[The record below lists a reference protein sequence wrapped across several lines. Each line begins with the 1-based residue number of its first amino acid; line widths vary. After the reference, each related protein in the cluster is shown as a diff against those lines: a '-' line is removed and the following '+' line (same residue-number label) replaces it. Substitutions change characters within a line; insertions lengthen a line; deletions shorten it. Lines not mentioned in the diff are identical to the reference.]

1 MSHIGEGPK
10 AVRLPLPWASRR
22 ALGGAALGA
31 VAALLAVALG
41 AGGALV
47 AVTLMALGYF
57 AGFAAACPAV
67 ARDAA
72 ATQSRLAREL
82 RRTQDHLME
91 NGSALSLPIYLEAA
105 APTLRQSL
113 AALPQNPE
121 NEASHEALRPLASYT
136 PTSASRAPFDLNN
149 LMREAIDLC
158 RHRAGERKIRFEE
171 RYADIPP
178 VFGPA
183 GRVAAALLNV
193 VVNAIEAMPFTGGTI
208 AVSTAHEGP
217 RVVARVRDSGIGIR
231 PEHLS
236 RVFEPFFTTKPD
248 RGSAGLGL
256 WVARDTLDRLG
267 AAITLTSVPHQGTEV
282 VMSFPQAAP
291 LHPGR
296 EGTLHP
302 QEMPVNTADRV
313 LTA

>member
-1 MSHIGEGPK
+1 MSRIGEGPV
-10 AVRLPLPWASRR
+10 AVRLAVPWGSKPAI
-22 ALGGAALGA
+22 GGALLG
-31 VAALLAVALG
+31 VAAALALSVAG
-41 AGGALV
+41 AGGPAALTGL
-47 AVTLMALGYF
+47 ALPALGYL
-57 AGFAAACPAV
+57 AGFAVACRSAF
-67 ARDAA
+67 RDAA
-72 ATQSRLAREL
+72 ATQARLSREL

-91 NGSALSLPIYLEAA
+91 NGSALSLPVYLEAA

-113 AALPQNPE
+113 ATLPQGD
-121 NEASHEALRPLASYT
+121 ARQEALQPLAAYA
-136 PTSASRAPFDLNN
+136 PASAARAPFDLNN
-149 LMREAIDLC
+149 LLREAIDLC
-158 RHRAGERKIRFEE
+158 RHRAGEKRIRFEE

-193 VVNAIEAMPFTGGTI
+193 MVNAVEAMPFTGGT
-208 AVSTAHEGP
+208 VSVATSHEGD

-231 PEHLS
+231 PEHLG

-256 WVARDTLDRLG
+256 WVVRDTLDRLG
-267 AAITLTSVPHQGTEV
+267 GSIQLSSVPHQGTEV
-282 VMSFPQAAP
+282 VLSFPQAAP

-302 QEMPVNTADRV
+302 QELPTNTADRV
-313 LTA
+313 QTA

>member
-1 MSHIGEGPK
+1 MSRIGEGPK
-10 AVRLPLPWASRR
+10 SVTLPLPWTSRR
-22 ALGGAALGA
+22 ALGGTAFGAAAGLAALGLGSGGALYA
-31 VAALLAVALG
+31 VMLVALG
-41 AGGALV
+41 YL
-47 AVTLMALGYF
+47 
-57 AGFAAACPAV
+57 AGFAAACPRM

-82 RRTQDHLME
+82 SRTQDHLME
-91 NGSALSLPIYLEAA
+91 NGSALSLPVYLEAA

-113 AALPQNPE
+113 LALPQNDE
-121 NEASHEALRPLASYT
+121 RHEALRPLASYA
-136 PTSASRAPFDLNN
+136 PASASRAPFDLNN
-149 LMREAIDLC
+149 LLREAIDLC
-158 RHRAGERKIRFEE
+158 RHRAGEKKIRFEE

-193 VVNAIEAMPFTGGTI
+193 VVNAVEAMPFTGGI
-208 AVSTAHEGP
+208 VAVSTAHEGD

-231 PEHLS
+231 PEHLA
-236 RVFEPFFTTKPD
+236 RVFEPFFSTKPD

-267 AAITLTSVPHQGTEV
+267 AGITLSSVPHQGTEV
-282 VMSFPQAAP
+282 VMSFLQAAP
-291 LHPGR
+291 LHRGR

-302 QEMPVNTADRV
+302 QEIPVNTADRV

>member
-1 MSHIGEGPK
+1 MSRIGEGPV
-10 AVRLPLPWASRR
+10 AVRLSLPWTSKQ
-22 ALGGAALGA
+22 ALGGAACGA
-31 VAALLAVALG
+31 VAAAAAEPGLGG
-41 AGGALV
+41 AGGLLLGLALP
-47 AVTLMALGYF
+47 ALGYF
-57 AGFAAACPAV
+57 AGFALAC
-67 ARDAA
+67 RESFREAA
-72 ATQSRLAREL
+72 ATQARLAREL

-113 AALPQNPE
+113 AALPANDE
-121 NEASHEALRPLASYT
+121 RHEALRPLAAYA
-136 PTSASRAPFDLNN
+136 PASASRAPFDLNT
-149 LMREAIDLC
+149 LLREAIDLC
-158 RHRAGERKIRFEE
+158 RHRAGEKKIRFEE
-171 RYADIPP
+171 RYADVPP

-193 VVNAIEAMPFTGGTI
+193 MVNAVEAMPFTGGII
-208 AVSTAHEGP
+208 AVTTSHEGD

-231 PEHLS
+231 PEHLG

-267 AAITLTSVPHQGTEV
+267 AGIMLTSVPHQGTEV

-291 LHPGR
+291 LRPGR
-296 EGTLHP
+296 EGTVHP
-302 QEMPVNTADRV
+302 QELPRNTADRV
-313 LTA
+313 HTA